1 MARDI
6 VKSDAEE
13 EPAARSRIV
22 HDGEFGEI
30 FVLFLVNVALGLV
43 TLGIFRF
50 WAKTRIRRYVWSHTS
65 FLGDRFEYSG
75 TGKELF
81 LGFLLALLFL
91 LPAIAV
97 LVGVQIGYPDDQEL
111 LVGLQVVFYIIL
123 FLLYGVAVYSAYRY
137 RLSRTH
143 WRGIRAAATGSRW
156 GYGWRFFLFTLLSWF
171 TMGFFTPYGHAKL
184 WAYRINT
191 TSLGDRPMR
200 FDGEGGALLPN
211 YFVAWLLYIPTLS
224 LSMVWYKAAE
234 LRYFVSHTSYEDLTF
249 ETEIKG
255 GELLGFYLLNL
266 LLLIVTLGFAW
277 PYVILRT
284 ARLIAQHVS
293 IIGEQDFAAI
303 AQSQAERPRTGEG
316 LAEFLDVGGI

>member
-1 MARDI
+1 MAHDI
-6 VKSDAEE
+6 TISPEDEPEE
-13 EPAARSRIV
+13 TRNQPV

-43 TLGIFRF
+43 TLGIYRF

-65 FLGDRFEYSG
+65 FLGDRFEYTG

-81 LGFLLALLFL
+81 LGFLLALVFL

-97 LVGVQIGYPDDQEL
+97 LVAVQLLLPEEPGL
-111 LVGLQVVFYIIL
+111 LVALQVVFYIAL
-123 FLLYGVAVYSAYRY
+123 FYLYGVAVFSAYRY
-137 RLSRTH
+137 RLSRTR
-143 WRGIRAAATGSRW
+143 WRGIRGGTSGSRW
-156 GYGWRFFLFTLLSWF
+156 GYGWRFFLFTLISWL

-184 WAYRINT
+184 WAYRINNT
-191 TSLGDRPMR
+191 LLGDRPMR

-211 YFVAWLLYIPTLS
+211 FFVAWLLYIPTLS

-234 LRYFVSHTSYEDLTF
+234 LRYFTSRTSYQDLTF

-266 LLLIVTLGFAW
+266 LLLIVTVGFAW

-284 ARLIAQHVS
+284 ARLIARHVNV
-293 IIGEQDFAAI
+293 IGDQDFAAI
-303 AQSQAERPRTGEG
+303 AQSQAELPQTGEG
-316 LAEFLDVGGI
+316 LAEFLDIGGI